1 MHISIIGAGKMGKD
15 ISALLS
21 QSVYIKKINLISLN
35 SNFKQKQSEY
45 KNYIKDLEIK
55 YEKKYEIKNFNKI
68 YLTNDIQVIKTSGF
82 IIETV
87 IEDYSIKLK
96 IIKKIN
102 SYVTDKTIFFTNTSS
117 LNIKKLQNYYKYKKN
132 FYGMHFFNPVIN
144 TRLIELVFVQE
155 TQKKELQFF
164 IKLFNELKKQTT
176 IMKFFPGYIVNRIL
190 LVQINEACEILE
202 QQSLTV
208 QEIDGAYKAATNNF
222 KGPFQT
228 SDLIGNDVVL
238 YMLKNLYEQTKNKK
252 FKPTK
257 ILKEMVKENKLGNKT
272 NSGFYQ
278 NL

>member
-21 QSVYIKKINLISLN
+21 QSVYIDKINLISLN
-35 SNFKQKQSEY
+35 SDFKKKQSEF
-45 KNYIKDLEIK
+45 KDYIKDLEIK
-55 YEKKYEIKNFNKI
+55 LEKKYEIKNFNKI
-68 YLTNDIQVIKTSGF
+68 YLTNDIQVIKTSEF
-82 IIETV
+82 IIESV

-102 SYVTDKTIFFTNTSS
+102 SYVGDETIFFTNTSS
-117 LNIKKLQNYYKYKKN
+117 LNIEKLQNYYKYKKN
-132 FYGMHFFNPVIN
+132 FYGMHFFNPVLN
-144 TRLIELVFVQE
+144 TRLIELVFIQE

-164 IKLFNELKKQTT
+164 IKLFNQLKKQTT

-190 LVQINEACEILE
+190 LAQINEACEILE
-202 QQSLTV
+202 QQSLSV
-208 QEIDGAYKAATNNF
+208 KQIDDAYKAATNNF

-252 FKPTK
+252 FKPTQ
-257 ILKEMVKENKLGNKT
+257 ILEEMVEENKLGTKT
-272 NSGFYQ
+272 NSGFYE